1 MSVTADFINENFKR
15 ISILKE
21 SANSIIELVTDG
33 TGAVYVRKTINAVGL
48 PYAKLAQICCPH
60 LPKIYY
66 TAEANG
72 KTLVVEEFI
81 SGVNLA
87 AELEQRKKF
96 TAAQVRAIALQLCDA
111 LMMLHAQGILHRDI
125 KPGNII
131 MHGGSVWLID
141 FGAAKIAGSGKERDT
156 VILGTPGF
164 APPEQYGFTA
174 TDARSDI
181 YALGKTMQALLGGSD
196 GGSLQKIIAAC
207 TAFDPQNRIASA
219 AELKNLLLKNNGS
232 KKKAAAVV
240 LAFIV
245 ACCGVYFTF
254 MQGQNT
260 TQPPGAEQKVEEK
273 APPQTAPQVK
283 PSEVQTQ
290 QASPKT
296 ETAPPQ
302 KQSQSITAAN
312 NITLNANNLVF
323 AINTNPLHEAAR
335 KQGAE
340 HGFTL
345 LQLPQNKYPV
355 FTVQNNSEAA
365 MQNPRLKIK
374 FSGICVTGSN
384 LTANAWGGRVLNWQL
399 AKNAAGYAG
408 EVTISLNGTIP
419 AGDYFEFALTGA
431 VANYY
436 QTDGTPAAEV
446 TLSGDNITTV
456 TQNYNIK
463 IN

>member
-15 ISILKE
+15 ISLLKE
-21 SANSIIELVTDG
+21 SANGITELVTDG
-33 TGAVYVRKTINAVGL
+33 TGAVYVRKTVNAVRL
-48 PYAKLAQICCPH
+48 PYAKLAQISCPH

-66 TAEANG
+66 SAQANG

-96 TAAQVRAIALQLCDA
+96 TAAQVRGIALQLCDA
-111 LMMLHAQGILHRDI
+111 LIVLHAQGILHRDI

-131 MHGGSVWLID
+131 MQGGSVWLID

-181 YALGKTMQALLGGSD
+181 YALGKTIQALLGGSE

-219 AELKNLLLKNNGS
+219 SELKKLLLKNNGG
-232 KKKAAAVV
+232 KKKAAVVV
-240 LAFIV
+240 LALIA
-245 ACCGVYFTF
+245 ACSGVYFTF
-254 MQGQNT
+254 MQVQST
-260 TQPPGAEQKVEEK
+260 TQPPSTEQKVEEK
-273 APPQTAPQVK
+273 AQPQTATQVK
-283 PSEVQTQ
+283 PSETQTRQ
-290 QASPKT
+290 TPSKT
-296 ETAPPQ
+296 ETAPTHQ
-302 KQSQSITAAN
+302 QSQTTTAN
-312 NITLNANNLVF
+312 NITLNANNLAF

-335 KQGAE
+335 KQGEAR
-340 HGFTL
+340 GLTL

-355 FTVQNNSEAA
+355 FTVQNNGETD
-365 MQNPRLKIK
+365 MQNSRLKIK
-374 FSGICVTGSN
+374 FSGICITGSN

-436 QTDGTPAAEV
+436 QTGGTPAAEV